1 MTIADGLAYISD
13 IAGRLHC
20 LDAETGKPY
29 WVYET
34 GAETWGSPLAA
45 DGKIYL
51 GTQKA
56 LVVLAA
62 GREARLLSRISLGSP
77 VYTTPVAANGAL
89 FVASQRYMW
98 AVQQMAA
105 KKP

>member
-56 LVVLAA
+56 LYVFAA
-62 GREARLLSRISLGSP
+62 GKEAKQLSRITLGSP
-77 VYTTPVAANGAL
+77 VYTTPIAVNGVL
-89 FVASQRYMW
+89 FVAS
-98 AVQQMAA
+98 
-105 KKP
+105 